1 MTHAIANLGAAP
13 RRIEPCSPLHS
24 TVLVMQKARGLFPL
38 KTSQHLSEI
47 TGFSLRACAAWLGG
61 EAKIPADALAALL
74 RSEWGLEF
82 LSSLMAESSVV
93 WWRRLLRVNIVASVL
108 RRRAAD
114 KRLLERALES
124 DRDLTDTMARAA
136 TALCIQD
143 EDFGSV
149 FADGVRS
156 VARPPDR
163 PMARAAGFPAKPKA
177 RNR

>member
-1 MTHAIANLGAAP
+1 MNAAVANLGTAQMCDTSRTGLRLTADVMRAA
-13 RRIEPCSPLHS
+13 RNCWSVKTRLH
-24 TVLVMQKARGLFPL
+24 LA
-38 KTSQHLSEI
+38 EI
-47 TGFSLRACAAWLGG
+47 TGYSVRACESWLAC
-61 EAKIPADALAALL
+61 ERKIPADALAALI

-82 LSSLMAESSVV
+82 LSSLMAESSVA

-136 TALCIQD
+136 TALCVQD

-163 PMARAAGFPAKPKA
+163 TLARAAGLPAKPKA
-177 RNR
+177 RHP

>member
-1 MTHAIANLGAAP
+1 MRHAIANLGAAP

-82 LSSLMAESSVV
+82 LSSIMAESRAP

-124 DRDLTDTMARAA
+124 DRDITETMARAA
-136 TALCIQD
+136 TALCVQD
-143 EDFGSV
+143 EDFGGV
-149 FADGVRS
+149 FADGVR
-156 VARPPDR
+156 A
-163 PMARAAGFPAKPKA
+163 MARAPDCPVVAKGGK
-177 RNR
+177 

>member
-1 MTHAIANLGAAP
+1 MRLTK
-13 RRIEPCSPLHS
+13 S
-24 TVLVMQKARGLFPL
+24 VMQTARGCWKV
-38 KTSQHLSEI
+38 KTRLHLAEI
-47 TGFSLRACAAWLGG
+47 TGYSVRACESWLAC
-61 EAKIPADALAALL
+61 ERKIPADALAALI

-82 LSSLMAESSVV
+82 LSSLMAESSVA

-156 VARPPDR
+156 MARPPDR
-163 PMARAAGFPAKPKA
+163 TVARAAGFPAKPKA

>member
-1 MTHAIANLGAAP
+1 MRLTK
-13 RRIEPCSPLHS
+13 S
-24 TVLVMQKARGLFPL
+24 VMQTARGCWKV
-38 KTSQHLSEI
+38 KTRLHLSEI

-82 LSSLMAESSVV
+82 LSSIMAESRAP

-124 DRDLTDTMARAA
+124 DRDITDTMARAA
-136 TALCIQD
+136 TSLCVQD

-156 VARPPDR
+156 MARPPDGTV
-163 PMARAAGFPAKPKA
+163 ARAARLPAKPKA
-177 RNR
+177 RHP